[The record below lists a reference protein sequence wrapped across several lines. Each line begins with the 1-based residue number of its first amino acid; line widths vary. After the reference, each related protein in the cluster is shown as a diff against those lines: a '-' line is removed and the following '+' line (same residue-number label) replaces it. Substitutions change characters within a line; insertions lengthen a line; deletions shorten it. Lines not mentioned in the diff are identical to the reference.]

1 MQEES
6 DDEFVHLEAF
16 GKREGLA
23 HESSQALAQRVVEA
37 FDGVRPAAL

>member
-1 MQEES
+1 MEEEA
-6 DDEFVHLEAF
+6 DDEFVQVGAF
-16 GKREGLA
+16 RKGQGFA